1 MYQVN
6 DMHRKVLDEE
16 LIYLV
21 LSVVEEIPIGFV
33 STYGQIA
40 ALIKDGINVALIGR
54 PKNARLVGKILSMS
68 EYFGKY
74 PCHRVVDH
82 SGRVAPHFKEQK
94 RLLQEEG
101 ITFRDE
107 NHVDIKKHKWK
118 IEG

>member
-1 MYQVN
+1 
-6 DMHRKVLDEE
+6 MHRKVMDEE

-21 LSVVEEIPIGFV
+21 LSIVEEIPIGFV

-40 ALIKDGINVALIGR
+40 VLIGS
-54 PKNARLVGKILSMS
+54 PKNARLIGRVLSMS

-82 SGRVAPHFKEQK
+82 SGRVAPHFREQK
-94 RLLQEEG
+94 ELLTEEG
-101 ITFRDE
+101 VTFKDE